1 MRDERG
7 FLLLILINFLAAV
20 IYLLWNAV
28 FWVTFQEGKGT
39 EDVGENRR
47 SYFLRFIVMLLCP
60 VVAPLFFLFSYLIYR
75 LPVWTELN
83 LWDVVFS
90 KERVRI
96 QLKADEERERNVVPL
111 EEAITVNEKTN
122 LRMVMMNVLKGD
134 IQSSLSTVSL
144 ALKINDTETSHYAAS
159 VLSDVLN
166 EFRSNVQKMYVEMQK
181 EPVCIEVAE
190 AMIDYMNQILEQR
203 VFTEIEQRHYIQML
217 DEAAELLYD
226 YSEGSLTA
234 KRCEGICMRFL
245 EEREFEGAKKWC
257 QRLSELHADELAA
270 YTCKLKLY
278 FTMKNRDAFF
288 EALESLKESDVVIDY
303 ETLELIRLF
312 S

>member
-181 EPVCIEVAE
+181 EPVCPEVAE

-217 DEAAELLYD
+217 GEAAELLYD
-226 YSEGSLTA
+226 YGEDRLTA

-278 FTMKNRDAFF
+278 FTMKNREAFL
-288 EALESLKESDVVIDY
+288 EALESLKKSDVVIDY

>member
-1 MRDERG
+1 
-7 FLLLILINFLAAV
+7 
-20 IYLLWNAV
+20 
-28 FWVTFQEGKGT
+28 
-39 EDVGENRR
+39 
-47 SYFLRFIVMLLCP
+47 MLLCP

-83 LWDVVFS
+83 LWDVIFS

>member
-7 FLLLILINFLAAV
+7 FLLLIFINFLAAV

-83 LWDVVFS
+83 LWDVIFS

>member
-7 FLLLILINFLAAV
+7 FLLLIFINFLAAV

-60 VVAPLFFLFSYLIYR
+60 VVAPLFFLFSYLIYH

-83 LWDVVFS
+83 LWDVIFS